1 MREFKAGNKYDVG
14 GTTFEIMKRTKK
26 FVLYIEIQH
35 AGKFNE
41 RKSEEK
47 RTKIYNH
54 KDCEYFYSHPY
65 EVEA

>member
-14 GTTFEIMKRTKK
+14 GTTFEIMKRTK
-26 FVLYIEIQH
+26 
-35 AGKFNE
+35 
-41 RKSEEK
+41 
-47 RTKIYNH
+47 IYNH